1 MVLGKRWSLMIL
13 KNLSTHE
20 VIRFNKLKKLLS
32 GISNTVLADRL
43 LEMEREGLISKKIYT
58 EIPPKVEYRLT
69 QQAKELE
76 EVLRNLSRWADRW
89 NRQKVRTVSSI
100 RD

>member
-1 MVLGKRWSLMIL
+1 MIL

-20 VIRFNKLKKLLS
+20 VTRFNKLKKLLS
-32 GISNTVLADRL
+32 GISSTVLADRL

-76 EVLRNLSRWADRW
+76 EVLRNLSRGADRW